1 MGRLGLRSLLLG
13 FYVQHKAV
21 VGDLIAVLFCDLVL
35 QALNLVTDKL
45 DDAPGLYVHHV
56 VMVMALCQ
64 LKNRMPSFEMVA
76 RDQRRRLKLR
86 QHAINRRQ
94 ADILARFEQMTVDL
108 LRTQVTRVT
117 RLEDFKDFEA
127 RQRDFKSSLAQVLIF
142 QRYLQPDGS
151 MPACAGGALGV
162 LLHAEKITP
171 NAMPKLQRIF
181 LPLFLTTLVVSL
193 ASCTIFRL
201 PTIQGNVIE
210 QKQVDQLEIGMSP
223 DQVRFLLGT
232 PLVQGSF
239 DPNRWDYVYYYRS
252 PGGQEVQRSLNL
264 YFEKDKLA
272 RIVGQDDPSATG
284 SESTPTTAPEERP
297 VDDTP
302 LPDSS
307 VSPGSDDK
315 ESPIP
320 KP

>member
-1 MGRLGLRSLLLG
+1 
-13 FYVQHKAV
+13 
-21 VGDLIAVLFCDLVL
+21 
-35 QALNLVTDKL
+35 
-45 DDAPGLYVHHV
+45 
-56 VMVMALCQ
+56 
-64 LKNRMPSFEMVA
+64 
-76 RDQRRRLKLR
+76 
-86 QHAINRRQ
+86 
-94 ADILARFEQMTVDL
+94 
-108 LRTQVTRVT
+108 
-117 RLEDFKDFEA
+117 
-127 RQRDFKSSLAQVLIF
+127 
-142 QRYLQPDGS
+142 
-151 MPACAGGALGV
+151 MPACASGALGV

-171 NAMPKLQRIF
+171 NAMPTLQRIL
-181 LPLFLTTLVVSL
+181 LPLFLMTLVASL
-193 ASCTIFRL
+193 ASCAIFRL

-210 QKQVDQLEIGMSP
+210 QKQVDQLEIGMTP

-264 YFEKDKLA
+264 YFENDKLA

-284 SESTPTTAPEERP
+284 DASTPTTAPEERP

-307 VSPGSDDK
+307 VSPGSDEED
-315 ESPIP
+315 SPIP